1 LNWQNVP
8 RDDKTIKRAV
18 LSKRGALVFAD
29 YSQVEP
35 RLTAYFA
42 AKIGHPEFAERIKA
56 GIDSYTAVAQLITGK
71 EEVTPEERQDWKRTY
86 LSLLYGGGV
95 RTIQAQYPGISF
107 SDAKGI
113 IKTFHTNWPAVRALQ
128 NMVELTARDRG
139 FIRTPWGRQLHPEE
153 FGEHKLL
160 NKLIQGSAADLMKH
174 AILRVDRG
182 LSGHIPLSPT
192 NPFVGSDRF
201 ESRMVSVVH
210 DELILDAP
218 ESEVPYLAELLPRWM
233 SEPATDVGINEIV
246 PITAEVEWST
256 TSWADKEEYQPV
268 AA

>member
-1 LNWQNVP
+1 VNWQNVP

-42 AKIGHPEFAERIKA
+42 AKIGHPEFAERIKS

-95 RTIQAQYPGISF
+95 RTIQDQYPGISF
-107 SDAKGI
+107 TDAKGI
-113 IKTFHTNWPAVRALQ
+113 ISTFHRSWPAVRALQ

-139 FIRTPWGRQLHPEE
+139 YIRTPWGRQLHPEE
-153 FGEHKLL
+153 YGEHKLL
-160 NKLIQGSAADLMKH
+160 NKLIQGSAADLMKQ
-174 AILRVDRG
+174 AILNVSSRLDE
-182 LSGHIPLSPT
+182 LEL
-192 NPFVGSDRF
+192 
-201 ESRMVSVVH
+201 EARMVSVVH

-218 ESEVPYLAELLPRWM
+218 TDEVEHLADYLPAWM
-233 SEPATDVGINEIV
+233 SYPASVVGINNIV
-246 PITAEVEWST
+246 PITAEVEVSY
-256 TSWADKEEYQPV
+256 TSWAEKEEL
-268 AA
+268 AAAVV

>member
-1 LNWQNVP
+1 M
-8 RDDKTIKRAV
+8 

-56 GIDSYTAVAQLITGK
+56 GIDSYTAVAQLVTGK
-71 EEVTPEERQDWKRTY
+71 EEVTPDERQAWKRTY

-95 RTIQAQYPGISF
+95 RTISLQYPDLSF
-107 SDAKGI
+107 TEVKGI
-113 IKTFHTNWPAVRALQ
+113 IATFHKNWPAVRALQ

-153 FGEHKLL
+153 YGEHKLL

-182 LSGHIPLSPT
+182 LQGRIPGAPG
-192 NPFVGSDRF
+192 NRFVSSEHF

-218 ESEVPYLAELLPRWM
+218 ESEVPYLAELLPSWM

-246 PITAEVEWST
+246 PITAEVEVST
-256 TSWADKEEYQPV
+256 TSWADKTEYEEWRQS
-268 AA
+268 AAAVV

>member
-1 LNWQNVP
+1 M
-8 RDDKTIKRAV
+8 
-18 LSKRGALVFAD
+18 SKRGALIFAD

-35 RLTAYFA
+35 RLTAYYA

-71 EEVTPEERQDWKRTY
+71 EDVTPEERQNWKRTY

-95 RTIQAQYPGISF
+95 RTIQNQYPGISF
-107 SDAKGI
+107 TDAKGI
-113 IKTFHTNWPAVRALQ
+113 INTFHRNWPAVRALQ

-174 AILRVDRG
+174 AILRVDKG
-182 LSGHIPLSPT
+182 LREFGLDT
-192 NPFVGSDRF
+192 
-201 ESRMVSVVH
+201 RMVSVVH

-218 ESEVPYLAELLPRWM
+218 LDEVALLSTALPEWLT
-233 SEPATDVGINEIV
+233 EPATDTGINEIV
-246 PITAEVEWST
+246 PITSDFEISEM
-256 TSWADKEEYQPV
+256 SWADKREFDKKEWERRFV
-268 AA
+268 TAVL

>member
-1 LNWQNVP
+1 MNWQNVP

-42 AKIGHPEFAERIKA
+42 AKIGHPEFAERIRA

-95 RTIQAQYPGISF
+95 RTIQDQYPGISF

-113 IKTFHTNWPAVRALQ
+113 INTFHSNWPAVRALQ
-128 NMVELTARDRG
+128 RMVEVTARDRG
-139 FIRTPWGRQLHPEE
+139 FIRTPWGRHLHPEE

-160 NKLIQGSAADLMKH
+160 NKLIQGSAADLMKQ
-174 AILRVDRG
+174 AILNVAEQLDG
-182 LSGHIPLSPT
+182 
-192 NPFVGSDRF
+192 
-201 ESRMVSVVH
+201 EYEARMVSVIH
-210 DELILDAP
+210 DELILDSPLA
-218 ESEVPYLAELLPRWM
+218 EVPHLAEFLPSWM
-233 SEPATDVGINEIV
+233 SAPADDVGINEIV

-256 TSWADKEEYQPV
+256 TNWADKEVYEPV
-268 AA
+268 AAGI

>member
-1 LNWQNVP
+1 MNWQNVP

-42 AKIGHPEFAERIKA
+42 AKIGHPEFAERITS

-95 RTIQAQYPGISF
+95 RTIQDQYPGISF

-139 FIRTPWGRQLHPEE
+139 YIRTPWGRQLHPEE
-153 FGEHKLL
+153 YGEHKLL
-160 NKLIQGSAADLMKH
+160 NKLIQGSAADLMKQ
-174 AILRVDRG
+174 AILRVDER
-182 LSGHIPLSPT
+182 LRHHA
-192 NPFVGSDRF
+192 F
-201 ESRMVSVVH
+201 EARMVSVVH

-218 ESEVPYLAELLPRWM
+218 VGEVDSLAELLPLWM
-233 SEPATDVGINEIV
+233 TDPADGVGINEVV